1 MSYGFARFF
10 HSKSL
15 SKKGY
20 SGYIDVPFEE
30 SEYAEPMVRLTVR
43 HHIGVT
49 KCVVLIS
56 INSID
61 MIFAMGFEYAL
72 GPSIH
77 YFLTF
82 IIS

>member
-1 MSYGFARFF
+1 MSY
-10 HSKSL
+10 
-15 SKKGY
+15 
-20 SGYIDVPFEE
+20 
-30 SEYAEPMVRLTVR
+30 EYAGPMVRLAVR
-43 HHIGVT
+43 HHLGVT